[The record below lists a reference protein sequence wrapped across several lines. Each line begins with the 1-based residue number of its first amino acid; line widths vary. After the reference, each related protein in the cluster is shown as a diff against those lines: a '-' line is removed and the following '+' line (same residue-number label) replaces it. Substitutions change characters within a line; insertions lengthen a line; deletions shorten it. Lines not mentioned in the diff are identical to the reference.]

1 MDKDSDEY
9 LVISDEQD
17 NLNSEENSSN
27 SDINISYDGS
37 YEFDW
42 QILGM
47 DCPDCAMKA
56 KKAISRLPGIKQC
69 NISVSEGT
77 VSIVQDI
84 SKGNI
89 SRTSSVLESLGH
101 QSVAVWQRI
110 VGSNPKKLT
119 SIHNITNKTLKE
131 WILGIPGILDVKLSD
146 NKIEIKKLWIKDL
159 ELRKSSEDGLSKIFG
174 SNFETMIS
182 EESKFRQD
190 QIQLLSATLTI
201 PIIFIILLFDSIN
214 SIPSF
219 ISSILGLVGIIFA
232 GYSMFLEAYSGL
244 KNRIIGFQVLT
255 SFAVLGA
262 ILLNEWIEALMVVT
276 LVAFSSHLENRALIR
291 ARESMQGGLD
301 RIPRNARVVVKS
313 GEMKINHKS
322 LNISQSN
329 SDLGRMYCQDED
341 MIPIEA
347 IEIGELVEVRSG
359 EKIPVDGEII
369 EGTGAINRAPLTGEP
384 IPIPVKEG
392 DLVEAGLV
400 LVRGPLI
407 IKSQATGSETR
418 LSSIVELVRHYKE
431 KPTKTQSIIENFTA
445 YWTPIVLLLAPVIS
459 ILFTSST
466 EQAILT
472 TLLLWVVSCP
482 CSLLLASPV
491 PHAAALS
498 TASSLGLIARG
509 GDILESA
516 AEIKL
521 AILDKTGTL
530 TSGIP
535 TISDITM
542 VQGVDE
548 QKILQLS
555 SGLEIR
561 SNHPY
566 ARTILDETSKR
577 NLKPSKISSISDGN
591 AGVSG
596 KYGTKQV
603 VLGRA
608 DWLKSLGIKF
618 PRIINQSL
626 KSTKKAGKGASV
638 LAIDGEAV
646 ATFEFSHDDARE
658 GVKETLEKL
667 QSQGIQVEILSGD
680 EQASVEEFAKTVDIK
695 PSICKGNINPEQ
707 KAIYVSKKSADIPT
721 LMVGDGINDA
731 GALAAADIG
740 VAMGSGEQ
748 VNMDAADILIP
759 GQDPRIL
766 SKLVELS
773 KRTKKVVYV
782 NIMISVLVTCVLV
795 LTVLSGFELNL
806 AAGIALHEASAII
819 IIING
824 MWVSGSD
831 SARFS
836 TFIELFRDLFT
847 DLIIIFNILF
857 GKEEL
862 DKTTTS

>member
-9 LVISDEQD
+9 LVISDDQD
-17 NLNSEENSSN
+17 FLNPEENSSN

-119 SIHNITNKTLKE
+119 SIHNITNKSLKE

-201 PIIFIILLFDSIN
+201 PIIFIILLFDSID

-329 SDLGRMYCQDED
+329 SDLGRIYCQDED

-347 IEIGELVEVRSG
+347 LEIGELVEVRSG

-431 KPTKTQSIIENFTA
+431 KPTKTQSIIENFTS

-721 LMVGDGINDA
+721 LMVGDGFNDA

-857 GKEEL
+857 GKEKL

>member
-1 MDKDSDEY
+1 MNKDTEDY
-9 LVISDEQD
+9 LLISEEEDIP
-17 NLNSEENSSN
+17 NLNENIAN
-27 SDINISYDGS
+27 SDINFSYDGS

-56 KKAISRLPGIKQC
+56 KKAISRLPGVKQC

-77 VSIVQDI
+77 VSIIQDI
-84 SKGNI
+84 SKGKI
-89 SRTSSVLESLGH
+89 SRTSAVLESLGH

-110 VGSNPKKLT
+110 VGANPKNLMAA
-119 SIHNITNKTLKE
+119 HNISNKSLKE
-131 WILGIPGILDVKLSD
+131 WILSIPGILDVKLSN

-159 ELRKSSEDGLSKIFG
+159 ELRKSSEEGLSKIFG
-174 SNFETMIS
+174 PNFETKIS

-201 PIIFIILLFDSIN
+201 PVIFIILLFDSIN
-214 SIPSF
+214 SIPNF
-219 ISSILGLVGIIFA
+219 VSSTLGLVAITFA
-232 GYSMFLEAYSGL
+232 GYTMFLEAYSSL

-255 SFAVLGA
+255 SLAVLGA
-262 ILLNEWIEALMVVT
+262 ILLNEWVEALMVVT

-301 RIPRNARVVVKS
+301 RIPRNARVVNKS
-313 GEMKINHKS
+313 GELKINHKS
-322 LNISQSN
+322 LNIFQSN
-329 SDLGRMYCQDED
+329 TDLGRMYCQDED

-347 IEIGELVEVRSG
+347 LEIGELVEVRSG
-359 EKIPVDGEII
+359 ERIPVDGKII
-369 EGTGAINRAPLTGEP
+369 EGTGSINRAPLTGEP

-392 DLVEAGLV
+392 DVVEAGLV

-407 IKSQATGSETR
+407 IESQATGSETR
-418 LSSIVELVRHYKE
+418 LSSLVELVRHYKE
-431 KPTKTQSIIENFTA
+431 KPTKTQSIIESFTGF
-445 YWTPIVLLLAPVIS
+445 WTPMVLLIAPVIS
-459 ILFTSST
+459 FLFTTST

-498 TASSLGLIARG
+498 TASSMGLIARG

-535 TISDITM
+535 TISGITI
-542 VQGVDE
+542 VDGE
-548 QKILQLS
+548 DEESILELS

-561 SNHPY
+561 SSHPY

-577 NLKPSKISSISDGN
+577 NIKPSKISSISDGN

-596 KYGTKQV
+596 KFGTKEI

-608 DWLKSLGIKF
+608 DWLKSSGISF
-618 PRIINQSL
+618 PRIITQSL

-638 LAIDGEAV
+638 LAIDGKAV

-658 GVKETLEKL
+658 GVKETLEDL

-680 EQASVEEFAKTVDIK
+680 EQASVEEFAKTVNIT
-695 PSICKGNINPEQ
+695 PSICKGNVNPEE
-707 KAIYVSKKSADIPT
+707 KAIYVSKKSANIPT
-721 LMVGDGINDA
+721 LMAGDGFNDA
-731 GALAAADIG
+731 GALAAANIG

-773 KRTKKVVYV
+773 KRTKRVVYA
-782 NIMISVLVTCVLV
+782 NIAISVLVTCLLV

-836 TFIELFRDLFT
+836 TLIELFRDLIL
-847 DLIIIFNILF
+847 DLRIIFNILF
-857 GKEEL
+857 GLEKL

>member
-1 MDKDSDEY
+1 M
-9 LVISDEQD
+9 
-17 NLNSEENSSN
+17 
-27 SDINISYDGS
+27 
-37 YEFDW
+37 
-42 QILGM
+42 
-47 DCPDCAMKA
+47 
-56 KKAISRLPGIKQC
+56 
-69 NISVSEGT
+69 
-77 VSIVQDI
+77 
-84 SKGNI
+84 
-89 SRTSSVLESLGH
+89 
-101 QSVAVWQRI
+101 
-110 VGSNPKKLT
+110 
-119 SIHNITNKTLKE
+119 
-131 WILGIPGILDVKLSD
+131 
-146 NKIEIKKLWIKDL
+146 
-159 ELRKSSEDGLSKIFG
+159 
-174 SNFETMIS
+174 
-182 EESKFRQD
+182 
-190 QIQLLSATLTI
+190 
-201 PIIFIILLFDSIN
+201 
-214 SIPSF
+214 
-219 ISSILGLVGIIFA
+219 
-232 GYSMFLEAYSGL
+232 
-244 KNRIIGFQVLT
+244 
-255 SFAVLGA
+255 
-262 ILLNEWIEALMVVT
+262 
-276 LVAFSSHLENRALIR
+276 
-291 ARESMQGGLD
+291 
-301 RIPRNARVVVKS
+301 
-313 GEMKINHKS
+313 
-322 LNISQSN
+322 
-329 SDLGRMYCQDED
+329 
-341 MIPIEA
+341 
-347 IEIGELVEVRSG
+347 EVRSG
-359 EKIPVDGEII
+359 ERIPVDGKII

-418 LSSIVELVRHYKE
+418 LSSLVELVRHYKE
-431 KPTKTQSIIENFTA
+431 KPTKTQSIIEKFTVF
-445 YWTPIVLLLAPVIS
+445 WTPMVLLIAPVIS
-459 ILFTSST
+459 MIFTTST

-498 TASSLGLIARG
+498 AASSLGLIARG

-535 TISDITM
+535 TISGITIVDGEDEEM
-542 VQGVDE
+542 V
-548 QKILQLS
+548 LQIS

-596 KYGTKQV
+596 KFETKQV
-603 VLGRA
+603 ILGRA
-608 DWLKSLGIKF
+608 DWLKSSGIKF
-618 PRIINQSL
+618 PRIITQSL
-626 KSTKKAGKGASV
+626 KSTKNAGKGASV
-638 LAIDGEAV
+638 LAIDGKAV

-658 GVKETLEKL
+658 GVKETLEDL

-680 EQASVEEFAKTVDIK
+680 EQASVEEFAKTVNIN
-695 PSICKGNINPEQ
+695 PLICKGNVNPEE
-707 KAIYVSKKSADIPT
+707 KAIYVSKKSANIPT
-721 LMVGDGINDA
+721 LMAGDGFNDA
-731 GALAAADIG
+731 GALAAANIG

-759 GQDPRIL
+759 GQDPRVI

-773 KRTKKVVYV
+773 KRTKRVVYI
-782 NIMISVLVTCVLV
+782 NIVISVLVTFLLV

-831 SARFS
+831 SARVS
-836 TFIELFRDLFT
+836 TFFELFRDLIV
-847 DLIIIFNILF
+847 DLRIIFNILF
-857 GKEEL
+857 GLEEL